1 MKLSISKFL
10 TFMILATLSIS
21 AFADR
26 SPAVED
32 FVGVET
38 EDYRATP
45 AGEAFSFNFG
55 NHIQAG
61 ATSNSFST
69 SQIIS
74 VTAIAGL
81 LILPTLM
88 WFGIR
93 NSKSTTQEEVIASE
107 ESESFSTETEDGAV
121 TELQEYREHQSKK
134 AS

>member
-1 MKLSISKFL
+1 
-10 TFMILATLSIS
+10 MILATLSIS

-38 EDYRATP
+38 EDYRPTP

-61 ATSNSFST
+61 ATSSSNTFST
-69 SQIIS
+69 SQLIS
-74 VTAIAGL
+74 ITAITGL

-88 WFGIR
+88 WFGIMK
-93 NSKSTTQEEVIASE
+93 SKESASE
-107 ESESFSTETEDGAV
+107 VLATNEEGTQLSDNNSNEELVV
-121 TELQEYREHQSKK
+121 TELQEYREHQNKK